1 MSTDNF
7 VRINGGTFIMGSPKN
22 EPKTGHLGKWE
33 NYKDKETQH
42 KVTLRSF
49 SISKYLVTE
58 EEYVA
63 VMAIAAWGPANSP
76 SSNKNQNLPV
86 AEVSWWDAIEYCNK
100 RSHLEGLIPAYTIPE
115 ADDTES
121 YKVTWNFN
129 ANGYRLPTEA
139 EWEYACRAGTTT
151 AYNTGNAIDEN
162 TGWYEANSSNDPHP
176 IGQKSANAW
185 GLYDMHGNVCEWCW
199 DLYKIYPTGDQ
210 IDPLGASSG
219 SYRVY
224 RGGGYGNDEQGIRS
238 ARRFNDKPSF
248 RSSFLGFRVVRL

>member
-86 AEVSWWDAIEYCNK
+86 AEVSWWDAIEYCNR
-100 RSHLEGLIPAYTIPE
+100 RSHREGLTLAYMNIDREKGT
-115 ADDTES
+115 
-121 YKVTWNFN
+121 VTWNRD
-129 ANGYRLPTEA
+129 ATGYRLPTEA

-151 AYNTGNAIDEN
+151 AFNAGNTIRSDQ
-162 TGWYEANSSNDPHP
+162 ANFNGVRQWQEEVVNE
-176 IGQKSANAW
+176 IGVVTRINRQEGEYRKRTTPVDSFAPNAW
-185 GLYDMHGNVCEWCW
+185 GLYDMHGNVWE
-199 DLYKIYPTGDQ
+199 
-210 IDPLGASSG
+210 
-219 SYRVY
+219 
-224 RGGGYGNDEQGIRS
+224 
-238 ARRFNDKPSF
+238 
-248 RSSFLGFRVVRL
+248 